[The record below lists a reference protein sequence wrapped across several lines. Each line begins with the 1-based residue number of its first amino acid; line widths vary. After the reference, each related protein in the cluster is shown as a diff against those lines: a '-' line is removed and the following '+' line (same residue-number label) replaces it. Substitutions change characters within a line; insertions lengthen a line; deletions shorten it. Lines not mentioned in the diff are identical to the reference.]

1 MFKKSGFTLIEL
13 VVVIMI
19 IAILGAVAIPRLL
32 ATRKSAMDSAS
43 IQTLGS
49 LRNAI
54 AMYLS
59 ENGGALPGSGGTK
72 NSAQFKSDV
81 ELYIQGPFPKCP
93 VGAKAG
99 EEADVLMSIAD
110 PFIGTTLP
118 DEGWAFNTNTG
129 AFIVNFDGP
138 TTVDPS
144 KTYDQL

>member
-1 MFKKSGFTLIEL
+1 MSRKSGFTLIEL

-54 AMYLS
+54 AMYLA
-59 ENGGALPGSGGTK
+59 ENGGALPGSSGTQDGP
-72 NSAQFKSDV
+72 QFKADI
-81 ELYIQGPFPKCP
+81 ELFIQGQFPKCHI
-93 VGAKAG
+93 GADAG
-99 EEADVLMSIAD
+99 KEADVLMTAVT
-110 PFIGTTLP
+110 PLVGTPSP
-118 DEGWAFNTNTG
+118 DEGWAFNTDTG

-138 TTVDPS
+138 TTIDPS
-144 KTYDQL
+144 KNYDEL

>member
-1 MFKKSGFTLIEL
+1 MSRKSGFTLIEL

-32 ATRKSAMDSAS
+32 ATRKSALDGAS

-59 ENGGALPGSGGTK
+59 ENVGKLPGSSGTK
-72 NSAQFKSDV
+72 DGAQFKLDI
-81 ELYIQGPFPKCP
+81 ELYIQGPFPRCP
-93 VGAKAG
+93 VGAAVG
-99 EEADVLMSIAD
+99 LEADVLMTTAF
-110 PFIGTTLP
+110 PFVGTTAP
-118 DEGWAFNTNTG
+118 DEGWAFNTDTG

>member
-59 ENGGALPGSGGTK
+59 EHSGALPGSGGTK
-72 NSAQFKSDV
+72 NGAQFKADV

-99 EEADVLMSIAD
+99 EEADVLMSTTD
-110 PFIGTTLP
+110 PFVGTTLP
-118 DEGWAFNTNTG
+118 DAGWAFNTNTG

-144 KTYDQL
+144 KTYDEL